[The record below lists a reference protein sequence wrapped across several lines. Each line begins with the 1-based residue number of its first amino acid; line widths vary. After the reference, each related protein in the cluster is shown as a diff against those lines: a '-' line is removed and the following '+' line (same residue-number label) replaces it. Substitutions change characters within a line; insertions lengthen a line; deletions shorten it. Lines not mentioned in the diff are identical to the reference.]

1 MIKNCRRELRTSIAI
16 AAILGIAI
24 GCTTPSDGVQR
35 GGNAQAASSG
45 LPAWPAAEVSSGVHA
60 GFTSEGLSALD
71 ARMAQSVSDGDV
83 AGLVTLLVRKGEV
96 VQFKSYGVQSG
107 DAVTGT
113 PMQKDSL
120 FRIYSMTKP
129 LVGVAMMQL
138 YEQGKWRLDDPVS
151 KFIPEFDRL
160 KRLSWKDGRV
170 ELDASG
176 KPVVVDA
183 TRSPTMRE
191 LMTHTAG
198 LSYGLCCLSA
208 SSPDYI
214 PSNAA
219 FVEKNVLGSAD
230 SAEMMKKII
239 EIPLVYDPGTRWSYS
254 SAVDVQGYLV
264 EKMSG
269 QSLGDYF
276 SEKVF
281 APLGMT
287 DTAFYV
293 RPDQKPRF
301 ADVYHWEQGRLV
313 LTPDAPNRPSF
324 FAADRLQNG
333 GSGLVSTAHDYARFS
348 QMMLNDGELAGKRLL
363 KPETIDLMTQNHIGK
378 LRLNSDGTSANPG
391 TPGVGFGL
399 DVAVFED
406 SARSGQPYGE
416 GSYYWTGFAGTWFW
430 IDPLNDLFF
439 VGMIQRQGPVRPGA
453 MNLRN
458 ESARLV
464 YAALAEA
471 APQNK

>member
-1 MIKNCRRELRTSIAI
+1 M
-16 AAILGIAI
+16 
-24 GCTTPSDGVQR
+24 GCASPPESVQR
-35 GGNAQAASSG
+35 GVNAETVSYAEQS
-45 LPAWPAAEVSSGVHA
+45 WPATEASRGDYA
-60 GFTSEGLSALD
+60 GFTREGLAGLD
-71 ARMAQSVSDGDV
+71 ARMAKSVSDGDV

-96 VQFKSYGVQSG
+96 VQYRSYGVQSG
-107 DAVTGT
+107 DAATGA

-151 KFIPEFDRL
+151 KFIPEFDHL
-160 KRLSWKDGRV
+160 KRLSWKDGKV

-264 EKMSG
+264 ERMSG
-269 QSLGDYF
+269 RSLGDYF
-276 SEKVF
+276 NEKVF

-287 DTAFYV
+287 DTSFYV

-301 ADVYHWEQGRLV
+301 ADVYHWEQGGLV
-313 LTPDAPNRPSF
+313 ITPDAPNRPSF

-348 QMMLNDGELAGKRLL
+348 QMMLNKGMLAGKRLL
-363 KPETIDLMTQNHIGK
+363 QPDTVELMTRNHIGT
-378 LRLNSDGTSANPG
+378 LRMNSDGTSANPG

-406 SARSGQPYGE
+406 STKSGQPYGE

-430 IDPLNDLFF
+430 IDPANDLFF
-439 VGMIQRQGPVRPGA
+439 VGMIQRQGPARPGA

-471 APQNK
+471 AP

>member
-45 LPAWPAAEVSSGVHA
+45 LPAWPAAEVSSGEHA

-183 TRSPTMRE
+183 TRLPLTKVPLRDSR
-191 LMTHTAG
+191 
-198 LSYGLCCLSA
+198 
-208 SSPDYI
+208 SSTKRSLPRR
-214 PSNAA
+214 NTRACT
-219 FVEKNVLGSAD
+219 VEA
-230 SAEMMKKII
+230 
-239 EIPLVYDPGTRWSYS
+239 
-254 SAVDVQGYLV
+254 
-264 EKMSG
+264 
-269 QSLGDYF
+269 
-276 SEKVF
+276 
-281 APLGMT
+281 
-287 DTAFYV
+287 
-293 RPDQKPRF
+293 
-301 ADVYHWEQGRLV
+301 
-313 LTPDAPNRPSF
+313 
-324 FAADRLQNG
+324 
-333 GSGLVSTAHDYARFS
+333 
-348 QMMLNDGELAGKRLL
+348 
-363 KPETIDLMTQNHIGK
+363 
-378 LRLNSDGTSANPG
+378 
-391 TPGVGFGL
+391 
-399 DVAVFED
+399 
-406 SARSGQPYGE
+406 
-416 GSYYWTGFAGTWFW
+416 
-430 IDPLNDLFF
+430 
-439 VGMIQRQGPVRPGA
+439 
-453 MNLRN
+453 
-458 ESARLV
+458 
-464 YAALAEA
+464 
-471 APQNK
+471 

>member
-1 MIKNCRRELRTSIAI
+1 MITKFRRELRTSIAI
-16 AAILGIAI
+16 AAILGLAM
-24 GCTTPSDGVQR
+24 GCTIPSESVRRD
-35 GGNAQAASSG
+35 GNAQTASSDQ
-45 LPAWPAAEVSSGVHA
+45 PAWPTTEASGGAHA
-60 GFTSEGLSALD
+60 GFTREGLSALD

-107 DAVTGT
+107 DAVTGAR
-113 PMQKDSL
+113 MDKDSL

-160 KRLSWKDGRV
+160 KRLSWKDGKV

-176 KPVVVDA
+176 EPVVVDA

-208 SSPDYI
+208 KSPDYI

-269 QSLGDYF
+269 QKLGDYF

-281 APLGMT
+281 APLGMK

-293 RPDQKPRF
+293 RPDQAPRF

-313 LTPDAPNRPSF
+313 LTPDAANRPSF

-333 GSGLVSTAHDYARFS
+333 GSGLVSTTHDYARFS
-348 QMMLNDGELAGKRLL
+348 QMMLNKGELAGRRLL
-363 KPETIDLMTQNHIGK
+363 KPATVDLMTQNHIGK

-406 SARSGQPYGE
+406 STKSGQPYGE

-430 IDPLNDLFF
+430 IDPANDLFF
-439 VGMIQRQGPVRPGA
+439 VGMIQRQGPARPGA

-471 APQNK
+471 AP